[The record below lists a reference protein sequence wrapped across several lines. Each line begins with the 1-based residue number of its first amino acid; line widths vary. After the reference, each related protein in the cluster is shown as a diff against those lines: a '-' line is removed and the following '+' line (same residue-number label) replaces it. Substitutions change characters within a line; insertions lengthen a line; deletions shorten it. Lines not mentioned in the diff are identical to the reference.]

1 MDRRATLHTLL
12 GKKSD
17 RSTTWKPL
25 VPFGSGLE
33 PYTGPWEYEQAA
45 HLLRRTMFGPRHQEI
60 KIAAAAGLQT
70 TVNQLFTE
78 LALPDP
84 PINYNFENDPNVPIG
99 ATWVNAP
106 YTAGVNAIRNYR
118 NLSLRVWTAEQLL
131 FEGVS
136 IREKLTLFWHNH
148 FGVSNIG
155 DPKFWYQHITTLRA
169 NAWGNF
175 RDLVKAITIDP
186 AMLRFLNGNQ
196 STRTAPNENYA
207 RELMELFTLG
217 KGQAAG
223 PGDYTTFTE
232 QDVAAMARVLTGWRD
247 RGYNT
252 NNPDV
257 AVESYF
263 QANRHDTG
271 NKQLSHRFDNQIIT
285 NKGEDEY
292 AYLVDVIFE
301 RPEVAR
307 FISRKLYRWFVYYV
321 IDETTEQA
329 VIEPM
334 AQLLEAHDF
343 EIRPVLEALLSS
355 THFYHI
361 LNQGPMIKNPID
373 FVLSAFRPTAVSL
386 PDNPTQRFQA
396 LRDLLRLTIP
406 MQMEYFNPP
415 DVAGWKAYYQA
426 PAYYRT
432 WISAATLPPRMRY
445 TDTLSTNGYRFGNF
459 YMRAN
464 VLEMV
469 KISDDPYD
477 PVRIVRDWARL
488 LLPQA
493 LTESQ
498 IAALK
503 EILVPGLPDYV
514 WGVEYTNYEAAPNNN
529 ALRNAVETKLRT
541 LLRAMLSMAEFYLS

>member
-12 GKKSD
+12 GKNSD
-17 RSTTWKPL
+17 RSTALKPL
-25 VPFGSGLE
+25 VPLGSGLE

-60 KIAAAAGLQT
+60 KTAAAAGLQA

-78 LALPDP
+78 LALPAP
-84 PINYNFENDPNVPIG
+84 PINYNFENDPHVPIG

-148 FGVSNIG
+148 FGVSNIS
-155 DPKFWYQHITTLRA
+155 DPKFWYQHITTLRT

-329 VIEPM
+329 VIAPM

-355 THFYHI
+355 AHFYHI

-469 KISDDPYD
+469 KFSDNPYD

-493 LTESQ
+493 LSESQ
-498 IAALK
+498 TAALK

>member
-17 RSTTWKPL
+17 RSTTLRPL
-25 VPFGSGLE
+25 VPLGSGLE

-60 KIAAAAGLQT
+60 KTAAAAGLQA

-78 LALPDP
+78 LPLPDP

-148 FGVSNIG
+148 FGVSNIS

-252 NNPDV
+252 NNPDI

-488 LLPQA
+488 LLPQV

-529 ALRNAVETKLRT
+529 ALRNTVETKLRT